1 MNDEYPLRMPA
12 PDTLAQMCMIHAWN
26 DHTDDDSRV
35 LLEQAYHTI
44 LSLKDRNVL
53 LAKRNE
59 TLEAKLQ

>member
-26 DHTDDDSRV
+26 DRTDDDSRV
-35 LLEQAYHTI
+35 LLEQAYHT
-44 LSLKDRNVL
+44 LNSLMARCVR

-59 TLEAKLQ
+59 ELEATLQ